1 MESQESYI
9 IKLVN
14 QKTNYRMLHQE
25 LFKKYRLNEIK
36 VESTEISK
44 NIFDICFWFWSKV
57 ESEL

>member
-9 IKLVN
+9 IKLVD
-14 QKTNYRMLHQE
+14 QKTNYRMFHQE

-44 NIFDICFWFWSKV
+44 NVFDIGYTIFVFGFGV
-57 ESEL
+57 R